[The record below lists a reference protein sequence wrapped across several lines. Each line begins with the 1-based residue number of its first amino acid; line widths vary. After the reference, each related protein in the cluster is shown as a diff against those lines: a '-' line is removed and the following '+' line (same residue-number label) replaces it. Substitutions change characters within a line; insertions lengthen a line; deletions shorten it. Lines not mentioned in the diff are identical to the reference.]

1 MRISYRSLNLDMM
14 IMKYLIPIL
23 LIAALVIGCNQSE
36 TTPEQNIQKASMHTH
51 QSMNAQADSMDKY
64 EVQLTEEQWRERLT
78 SDEYRILRGRGTEL
92 PYINKYYD
100 SKKEGVYYC
109 GACGQPVFTSETK
122 YESGTGWPSFW
133 KPIKPSVVGEKKDES
148 FFMTRTETVC
158 SRCGSHLGH
167 VFEDGPEPTGLR
179 YCLNS
184 LALDFEEMDLSE
196 TDVANL
202 PIKQKEGS
210 N

>member
-1 MRISYRSLNLDMM
+1 MRRF
-14 IMKYLIPIL
+14 L
-23 LIAALVIGCNQSE
+23 LAIVITVITGVFLSCNETEQSQQHSVELVSSNTSE
-36 TTPEQNIQKASMHTH
+36 SVHH
-51 QSMNAQADSMDKY
+51 QAKDTMNY
-64 EVQLTEEQWRERLT
+64 EVKKTKEEWRNLL
-78 SDEYRILRGRGTEL
+78 SSKEYRILRERGTEL

-109 GACGQPVFTSETK
+109 GACGQPVFTSKTK

-133 KPIKPSVVGEKKDES
+133 QPIKESVVGEREDNS
-148 FFMTRTETVC
+148 LFMTRTETVC

-167 VFEDGPEPTGLR
+167 VFNDGPDPTGLR

-184 LALDFEEMDLSE
+184 AALDFVEMDLSE
-196 TDVANL
+196 IDVKTL
-202 PIKQKEGS
+202 PVREKMAT